1 MHELLVVSA
10 KECLPLRER
19 ILRPGQPASAWTY
32 ELDEAPRAMH
42 FAIKQGEAVLG
53 VASLLPEARSDHGR
67 ECWRLR
73 GMAVVPDA
81 RGRGLG
87 RTLLGA
93 VQAVA
98 KQRGGGLWCTART
111 SVEGFYTRYEF
122 KREGDVF
129 EIEGGGP
136 HVLMTWNPPER
147 GRGVPAS
154 IPQHAATEPE
164 DDPEAEPG
172 GDE

>member
-1 MHELLVVSA
+1 MHELLVVAS
-10 KECLPLRER
+10 KECHPLREQ
-19 ILRPGQPASAWTY
+19 ILRPGQPAQAWTY
-32 ELDEAPRAMH
+32 ELDDAPRAMH
-42 FAIKQGEAVLG
+42 FAIKEDGEVLG
-53 VASLLPEARSDHGR
+53 VASLLPEARTDGGR

-73 GMAVVPDA
+73 GMAVVPAA
-81 RGRGLG
+81 RARGLG

-93 VQAVA
+93 VQAVT

-111 SVEGFYTRYEF
+111 PVEGFYTRYEF

-147 GRGVPAS
+147 CRGVPAS
-154 IPQHAATEPE
+154 IGHHAPVDADDDSPAT
-164 DDPEAEPG
+164 DD
-172 GDE
+172 DE

>member
-1 MHELLVVSA
+1 MHELLAVSS
-10 KECLPLRER
+10 KECHPLRER

-42 FAIKQGEAVLG
+42 FAIKENGETLG
-53 VASLLPEARSDHGR
+53 VASLLPEAREDGR

-73 GMAVVPDA
+73 GMAVVPEA
-81 RGRGLG
+81 RGRGFG

-93 VQAVA
+93 VQAVT

-111 SVEGFYTRYEF
+111 PVEGFYSRYEF
-122 KREGDVF
+122 KREGEVF

-154 IPQHAATEPE
+154 IHRREPDQAELDPPVTE
-164 DDPEAEPG
+164 DDG
-172 GDE
+172 